1 MGSPIVIRPLREADL
16 DAANAVFRRAF
27 GTFLRL
33 PDPMAFAGDGDPLR
47 MRWRADPDAA
57 FVAEQG
63 GRVVGSNLAVRWGS
77 VGFFGPLSVHPD
89 LWNQQVGQR
98 LMVPIID
105 CFARWGTTLTG
116 LFTFAESTKH
126 VGLYQRFGFWPRQ
139 LTIVMARKPT
149 ANASGELSTVGP
161 TPDETVLA
169 ACRDVTDGIYPG
181 LDLSST
187 IHHLA
192 RERLGDTVLVHA
204 DGRIVGFAACYC
216 GPGGDAVTGE
226 CFVKFG
232 AVRSGTDAPAHLTQL
247 LDAVDRLAI
256 ARGLRTV
263 VAGINTARLGA
274 YRLLLARG
282 FRAGFQG
289 VTMSRDAAVGYDRP
303 DTFVLDDWR

>member
-1 MGSPIVIRPLREADL
+1 MPSPIVIRPLREADL
-16 DAANAVFRRAF
+16 DAADAVFRRAF
-27 GTFLRL
+27 GTFLKL
-33 PDPMAFAGDGDPLR
+33 PDPMTFAGDGDPLR

-57 FVAEQG
+57 FVAEQD

-98 LMVPIID
+98 LMAPILE
-105 CFARWGTTLTG
+105 CFARWDTTLSG

-139 LTIVMARKPT
+139 LTIVMARKP
-149 ANASGELSTVGP
+149 APGAGELTMVGP
-161 TPDETVLA
+161 TPDEAVLD
-169 ACRDVTDGIYPG
+169 ACRAITDGIYPG
-181 LDLSST
+181 LDLTTT
-187 IHHLA
+187 IRHLA

-204 DGRIVGFAACYC
+204 DGRLAGLAACYC
-216 GPGGDAVTGE
+216 GPGGDATSGE

-232 AVRSGTDAPAHLTQL
+232 AVRSGPDAPAHLTHL
-247 LDAVDRLAI
+247 LDAVDRLAV

-263 VAGINTARLGA
+263 LAGINTGRLGA
-274 YRLLLARG
+274 YRLLLDRG

-289 VTMSRDAAVGYDRP
+289 VTMSRDAAVGYDHP